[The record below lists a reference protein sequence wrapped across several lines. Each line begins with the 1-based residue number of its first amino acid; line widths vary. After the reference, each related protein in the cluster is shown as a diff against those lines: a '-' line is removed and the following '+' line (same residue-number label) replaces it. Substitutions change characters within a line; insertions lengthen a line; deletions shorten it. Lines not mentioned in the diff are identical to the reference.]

1 MFWQYLPN
9 PPFTRSVCTICRQM
23 WNQIISHS
31 LMWFFRSGLN
41 LNLDLIKIWF
51 SPLAQ
56 GWIFLFFRRNIH
68 PCCDTHLNV
77 LVKSLQGLPAS
88 LLVRPVL
95 LSSKQGIAQKIS
107 VVLISI
113 YIHFGQWGWG
123 GWRRKYTLQDWKF
136 VCSGDR
142 KQKFLGENIYWE

>member
-1 MFWQYLPN
+1 MKCGQMFWQYLPN

-51 SPLAQ
+51 SPLTQ
-56 GWIFLFFRRNIH
+56 ECVFLFFRRNIH
-68 PCCDTHLNV
+68 PWSDTGVYIFLFRRHIHPCSDSGVYISLSGENIHPCSDTHLNV
-77 LVKSLQGLPAS
+77 LVKSLQGLPAC

-107 VVLISI
+107 LVFISI
-113 YIHFGQWGWG
+113 
-123 GWRRKYTLQDWKF
+123 
-136 VCSGDR
+136 
-142 KQKFLGENIYWE
+142 